1 MSDAWVGSLTSSL
14 FAGMMLGAIAWGGCA
29 DRYGRLMAYHRTL
42 VVAAIGGGLLGL
54 APTWGAAC
62 VLAGL
67 LGIGIGG
74 SMPIDGTLF
83 VESLPPRHHY
93 WLTALSVFFSLGSV
107 VSALVALVLLVGA
120 GASWRML
127 LLFLAGLTA
136 AAAAARLGSF
146 RTLESPA
153 FLMAC
158 GREAEADLVL
168 QAMAP
173 QNGTLEDA
181 RTFTDDTE
189 QGANEPGALFA
200 PGQARTTMMLWLLW
214 TLQSLAFTLF
224 NAFYPLYLER
234 KGGYTT
240 PRTDAAVLRDV
251 LAYAVSSVPG
261 SLIGA
266 ALVRSS
272 YGRYALP
279 ITLGATGV
287 ALLLFLWATR
297 AWHIVAAGMAVSVN
311 ATTAYAVLYGQ
322 TPRAF
327 PTRLRGTGCAIA
339 SAASRAAG
347 IVAPLLAGTLLQQGV
362 QGPVG
367 VSALTWCVCALL
379 ALCLN

>member
-1 MSDAWVGSLTSSL
+1 VSDAWVGSLTSSL
-14 FAGMMLGAIAWGGCA
+14 FAGMMLGAIAWGACA
-29 DRYGRLMAYHRTL
+29 DRYGRLFSYHRTL
-42 VVAAIGGGLLGL
+42 VVAALGGSLLSL
-54 APTWGAAC
+54 APTWGTAC
-62 VLAGL
+62 VLSGL

-83 VESLPPRHHY
+83 IESLPPQHHH

-107 VSALVALVLLVGA
+107 VSALAALVLLVNV
-120 GASWRML
+120 GASWRIFL
-127 LLFLAGLTA
+127 LVLAGLTTVA
-136 AAAAARLGSF
+136 AASRLGRF

-158 GREAEADLVL
+158 GCEADAELVL

-173 QNGTLEDA
+173 EGSTPEDA
-181 RTFTDDTE
+181 HMLMDENPDE
-189 QGANEPGALFA
+189 MGALFA
-200 PGQARTTMMLWLLW
+200 PGQARTTMVLWVLW

-234 KGGYTT
+234 KGGHTT
-240 PRTDAAVLRDV
+240 PRPEAAVLRDV

-261 SLIGA
+261 SLVGA
-266 ALVRSS
+266 ALVRSA

-279 ITLGATGV
+279 LTLTATGL
-287 ALLLFLWATR
+287 ALLLFLCAAR
-297 AWHIVAAGMAVSVN
+297 AWHVVLAGMAVSLS

-322 TPRAF
+322 TPHAF
-327 PTRLRGTGCAIA
+327 PARVRGTGCAIA

-347 IVAPLLAGTLLQQGV
+347 IVAPLLAGVLLPRGL
-362 QGPVG
+362 QGPIG
-367 VSALTWCVCALL
+367 VSALVWGVCAIL